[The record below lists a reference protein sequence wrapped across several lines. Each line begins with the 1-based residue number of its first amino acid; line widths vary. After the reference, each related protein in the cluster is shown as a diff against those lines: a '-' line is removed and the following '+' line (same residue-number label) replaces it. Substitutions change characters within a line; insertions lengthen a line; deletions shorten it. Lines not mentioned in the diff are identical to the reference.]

1 MSQSMTF
8 WREKS
13 VLVAGG
19 AGMIGAHVARALLEE
34 GAEVCV
40 ADNLSSGSLRNIED
54 IRDSVLLEIADLR
67 DAASCLRLTEGKD
80 YVFQFAANMGGI
92 GWITAIG
99 ADIMR
104 DSALININMLEA
116 ATRNQVKRFFF
127 SSSACIYPTGLQ
139 VSAEVVP
146 LKEEDAMPAD
156 PNEFYGWEKLAS
168 EKLCEAYHKDYGLEV
183 RIGRFHNIFGEA
195 YTAFDQLKG
204 KAPAHLVMKALRYPD
219 KPFVVWGDGKQTRS
233 FLYIEDCV
241 EGVLKLV
248 ESDYTQPLN
257 IGSDRLV
264 SINEMIN
271 ILRQIS
277 GKAIQVEYDLSKPQG
292 VRGRN
297 ADLTLVKK
305 VLGWEPKVSLEEGLS
320 RLYSWA
326 GENLADI
333 QQLLASEPL
342 YTHTTGH

>member
-1 MSQSMTF
+1 MTF
-8 WREKS
+8 WTGKT

-19 AGMIGAHVARALLEE
+19 AGMIGPHMARALLQR
-34 GAEVCV
+34 GAKVCIT
-40 ADNLSSGSLRNIED
+40 DNLSSGNLRNIAD
-54 IRDSVLLEIADLR
+54 IRDDASLEVVDLR
-67 DAASCLRLTEGKD
+67 ELDTCLRLTEGMD

-92 GWITAIG
+92 GYITAIG

-116 ATRNQVKRFFF
+116 AARNQVKRFFF

-139 VSAEVVP
+139 TRAEVAP
-146 LKEEDAMPAD
+146 LKEDDAMPAD

-195 YTAFDQLKG
+195 YTAFDPLKG
-204 KAPAHLVMKALRYPD
+204 KAPAHLVMKALRYPEE
-219 KPFVVWGDGKQTRS
+219 PFVVWGDGEQTRS
-233 FLYIEDCV
+233 FLYIDDCV

-248 ESDYTQPLN
+248 ESNYSEPIN
-257 IGSDRLV
+257 IGSDQLV
-264 SINEMIN
+264 SINGMVN
-271 ILRQIS
+271 ILREIS
-277 GKAIQVEYDLSKPQG
+277 GKPIQVEYDLSKPQG

-297 ADLTLVKK
+297 ADLTLVKQA
-305 VLGWEPKVSLEEGLS
+305 LGWEPKISLEEGLS

-333 QQLLASEPL
+333 EQILASEPS
-342 YTHTTGH
+342 YARTTGR

>member
-1 MSQSMTF
+1 MTF
-8 WREKS
+8 WTGKM

-19 AGMIGAHVARALLEE
+19 AGMIGSHMARALLERE
-34 GAEVCV
+34 AKVCIT
-40 ADNLSSGSLRNIED
+40 DNLSSGNLHNIAD
-54 IRDSVLLEIADLR
+54 IRDDVSLEVADLR
-67 DAASCLRLTEGKD
+67 ELDTCLRLTEGMD

-92 GWITAIG
+92 GYITAIG

-116 ATRNQVKRFFF
+116 AARNRVKRFFF

-139 VSAEVVP
+139 TSAEVAP
-146 LKEEDAMPAD
+146 LKEDDAMPAD

-183 RIGRFHNIFGEA
+183 RIARFHNIFGEA
-195 YTAFDQLKG
+195 YTAFDPLKG
-204 KAPAHLVMKALRYPD
+204 KAPAHLVVKALRYPEE
-219 KPFVVWGDGKQTRS
+219 PFVVWGDGEQTRS
-233 FLYIEDCV
+233 FLYIDDCV

-248 ESDYTQPLN
+248 ESDYSQPIN

-264 SINEMIN
+264 SINGMVN
-271 ILRQIS
+271 ILREIS
-277 GKAIQVEYDLSKPQG
+277 GKPIQVDYDLSKPQG

-297 ADLTLVKK
+297 ADLTLVKQ
-305 VLGWEPKVSLEEGLS
+305 VLGWEPKISLEEGLS

-333 QQLLASEPL
+333 EQILASEPS
-342 YTHTTGH
+342 YARITSR